1 MVLRLHLHL
10 PRELKPSH
18 QRSQPSPL
26 TKLQQPPAVAF
37 DASLQPPPPVAVAA
51 LRQVAV
57 AGDTATSQ
65 VPTHHSEEETGRE
78 PESALSD
85 LAGRKTLRREDSGRR
100 QGEMKSLGE
109 GGWREAPGRRSAQ
122 WSSSR
127 WGDLGD
133 GSGRS
138 AERAGGGGG
147 GDGTDLGFG
156 GEIEPGFLGWAKV
169 TS

>member
-37 DASLQPPPPVAVAA
+37 DASLQPPPPIAAVA
-51 LRQVAV
+51 LSQVAV

-65 VPTHHSEEETGRE
+65 VPTRHSVEETGRE
-78 PESALSD
+78 PESVLSD

-100 QGEMKSLGE
+100 QGEMKSPGE
-109 GGWREAPGRRSAQ
+109 GGWREAPGRRGSAR

-127 WGDLGD
+127 WWHSGVIWGTDRD
-133 GSGRS
+133 GALR
-138 AERAGGGGG
+138 ERAAVAAAMA
-147 GDGTDLGFG
+147 L
-156 GEIEPGFLGWAKV
+156 I
-169 TS
+169 